1 MTLFGTSNNAVCR
14 LVFCSH
20 EDSLARDTIHVHA
33 STGLEIVEMNEVVF
47 GHEVDNAM
55 LLGDLHGDWEIVG
68 SLRWEVDVNSF
79 LDEWYGR
86 FPLRGAR

>member
-1 MTLFGTSNNAVCR
+1 
-14 LVFCSH
+14 
-20 EDSLARDTIHVHA
+20 
-33 STGLEIVEMNEVVF
+33 MNEVVF